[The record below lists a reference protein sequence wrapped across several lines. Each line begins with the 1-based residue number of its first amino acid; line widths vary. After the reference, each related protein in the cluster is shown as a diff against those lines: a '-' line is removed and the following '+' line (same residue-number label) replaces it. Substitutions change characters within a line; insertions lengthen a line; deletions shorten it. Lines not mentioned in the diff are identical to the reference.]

1 MNKLKRTLLNLGLKY
16 VKPRIHDKKLQYE
29 IKDYNL
35 PNPLIFENGEQIID
49 KNQWI
54 AWTEN
59 KL

>member
-1 MNKLKRTLLNLGLKY
+1 

-35 PNPLIFENGEQIID
+35 PNPLVFENGEQIID

-54 AWTEN
+54 AWTEH